1 MSSTIINGT
10 DLVLTIDGVAVAAAE
25 DHSISITAAE
35 RSISSKDSGQWEENT
50 IGRFSWETTVNGMV
64 SFDSGICNYATLA
77 TKMLA
82 KSLVGIQSI
91 NATGGTVVA
100 GVVTPLAGAYILSG
114 SAIITKLDQTNKDAD
129 NVTFT
134 CTFKGTGALT
144 PVGALAVSS
153 GAGLIT
159 ATAAS
164 LVGLVASDGTTSA
177 AISFDYG
184 TTAAFGSTGT
194 SSPTT
199 TASAVPITAVAALSG
214 LTTATTYFYRI
225 KTVTGGVAR
234 YGATLSF
241 RTA

>member
-25 DHSISITAAE
+25 DHSINITAAE

-100 GVVTPLAGAYILSG
+100 VL
-114 SAIITKLDQTNKDAD
+114 Q
-129 NVTFT
+129 
-134 CTFKGTGALT
+134 
-144 PVGALAVSS
+144 
-153 GAGLIT
+153 
-159 ATAAS
+159 
-164 LVGLVASDGTTSA
+164 
-177 AISFDYG
+177 
-184 TTAAFGSTGT
+184 
-194 SSPTT
+194 
-199 TASAVPITAVAALSG
+199 
-214 LTTATTYFYRI
+214 
-225 KTVTGGVAR
+225 
-234 YGATLSF
+234 
-241 RTA
+241 